1 MHPVRRVMALTSVLA
16 LLLPAPDSASAAEPS
31 SDAVLRG
38 EYVFHAGACDS
49 CHTDHLNHGAFLAGG
64 RRMDTQFGTFF
75 VPNITPEDETGIG
88 DWTAED
94 FRRAMIE
101 GETPDGSHYYPV
113 FPYRWYTGMSE
124 QDLAD
129 LWAYLQSVPPVHN
142 PVKPHELP
150 FPFNLRFLLLG
161 WKLINFD
168 QGETVYDAERSVAWN
183 RGAYLVNHLGHCGA
197 CHTPKLLMGAVFRTD
212 KFLAGSE
219 AIPGP
224 YFAPN
229 ITPHDVTGIGKWTID
244 DVVRALKR
252 SITPDGVPIRGPMAE
267 YVNSGSSYLSE
278 DDLAAAAIYLF
289 SLPPEKGPVGETE
302 ERLDRRLLPEGEP
315 QSDTAGT
322 SGGGGMGSSGM
333 GLLRAAGGGRIRAK

>member
-1 MHPVRRVMALTSVLA
+1 MELTTLLVI
-16 LLLPAPDSASAAEPS
+16 LLPALGAAASAEEDT
-31 SDAVLRG
+31 DAVLRG

-64 RRMDTQFGTFF
+64 RRMDTEFGTFL
-75 VPNITPEDETGIG
+75 VPNITPDGETGIG
-88 DWTAED
+88 DWSAED

-101 GETPDGSHYYPV
+101 GRTPSGSHYYPV
-113 FPYRWYTGMSE
+113 FPYRWYTGMTE

-129 LWAYLQSVPPVHN
+129 LWAYLRSVPPVPN
-142 PVKPHELP
+142 RVRPHELP

-161 WKLINFD
+161 WKLVNFD
-168 QGETVYDAERSVAWN
+168 QGETVRDPDRSEAWN

-197 CHTPKLLMGAVFRTD
+197 CHTPKLLMGAVFRSD

-224 YFAPN
+224 YPAPN
-229 ITPHDVTGIGKWTID
+229 ITSHDVTGIGGWTVD

-252 SITPDGVPIRGPMAE
+252 SIRPDGVPIRGPMAE
-267 YVNSGSSYLSE
+267 YVNSGSSYLAE
-278 DDLAAAAIYLF
+278 DDLAAAAVYLL
-289 SLPPEKGPVGETE
+289 SLPPELGPVRVTE
-302 ERLDRRLLPEGEP
+302 ERLDRRLLVDGEEP
-315 QSDTAGT
+315 QSATAGA

-333 GLLRAAGGGRIRAK
+333 GLLRASGGGRMRAK